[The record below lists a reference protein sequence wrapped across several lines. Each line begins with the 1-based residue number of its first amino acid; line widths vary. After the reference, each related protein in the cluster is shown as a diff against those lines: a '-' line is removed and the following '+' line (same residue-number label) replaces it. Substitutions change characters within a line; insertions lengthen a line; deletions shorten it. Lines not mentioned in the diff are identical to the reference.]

1 MYSKID
7 ELQGKYD
14 NLVNQTTCFQQ
25 RLEPLQKLASQM
37 QAKIDAV
44 EAKFTCF
51 ESKVP
56 DALDLSRVF
65 DQKLQLLES
74 SVEEQIALAST
85 KSADPTEWINKMQKD
100 IDDTRSSIEKTKALI
115 PDVSSLQSKV
125 NNIEVTMTDY

>member
-115 PDVSSLQSKV
+115 TDVSSLQLKV
-125 NNIEVTMTDY
+125 NNIEVAMTDY